1 MQDTHHTYESL
12 HQEHHAWRKYLIEE
26 RATLTNLSS
35 TIELHRSIN
44 ERAEVQIIC
53 NELEARRSLLL
64 TEADNKLKSL
74 TETDALMSKTNEQHH
89 VVSQELFLINSR
101 MRAGLLEFD
110 TGCGRLQKD
119 IATLS

>member
-1 MQDTHHTYESL
+1 MQDTNHTYESL
-12 HQEHHAWRKYLIEE
+12 HQEHHAWRKYLITGRKE
-26 RATLTNLSS
+26 LSDLQS
-35 TIELHRSIN
+35 VITKHRSID

-53 NELEARRSLLL
+53 NELEARRNLLL
-64 TEADNKLKSL
+64 TEANNKLSSL

-110 TGCGRLQKD
+110 AGCGRLQKD
-119 IATLS
+119 IDTLS